1 MLKNIPIRV
10 ATSAERYC
18 GGEQKWWSQPVSRP
32 PCTPNQQAI
41 ANYSKLYP
49 GGPIP
54 HNLARA
60 LMPRQPYS
68 VAVLS
73 TGGRLHPRFLRFLS
87 PTRGTEGVVKTIER
101 GLVRKVELSLQE
113 RRRGRKKPLSTRKD
127 GMICMQSHFD
137 NHVM

>member
-73 TGGRLHPRFLRFLS
+73 TGGRLHPRFLR
-87 PTRGTEGVVKTIER
+87 KR
-101 GLVRKVELSLQE
+101 GLGRKWSFPCWRDGEVEKTPSLTVRKVSVPCKGN
-113 RRRGRKKPLSTRKD
+113 RKGRKD
-127 GMICMQSHFD
+127 Y
-137 NHVM
+137 

>member
-127 GMICMQSHFD
+127 WMICMQSHFD

>member
-1 MLKNIPIRV
+1 MLKYIPIRV

-32 PCTPNQQAI
+32 PPCTPNQQAI
-41 ANYSKLYP
+41 ANSSKLYP

-101 GLVRKVELSLQE
+101 GL
-113 RRRGRKKPLSTRKD
+113 GRKWSSPCRRD
-127 GMICMQSHFD
+127 GEVEKSLL
-137 NHVM
+137 

>member
-73 TGGRLHPRFLRFLS
+73 TGGRLHPSFLR
-87 PTRGTEGVVKTIER
+87 RE
-101 GLVRKVELSLQE
+101 GLVRMYQVYLSSSQRLQPNE
-113 RRRGRKKPLSTRKD
+113 RWRNHHINLSQFHQKLR
-127 GMICMQSHFD
+127 SR
-137 NHVM
+137 

>member
-73 TGGRLHPRFLRFLS
+73 TGGRLHPLV
-87 PTRGTEGVVKTIER
+87 PE
-101 GLVRKVELSLQE
+101 GLVRKVEPSL
-113 RRRGRKKPLSTRKD
+113 RVRKD
-127 GMICMQSHFD
+127 G
-137 NHVM
+137 

>member
-73 TGGRLHPRFLRFLS
+73 TGGRLHPRFLR
-87 PTRGTEGVVKTIER
+87 KR
-101 GLVRKVELSLQE
+101 GL
-113 RRRGRKKPLSTRKD
+113 GRKWSSPCRRD
-127 GMICMQSHFD
+127 GEVENSAPSCNSSRCNPREGGETQQ
-137 NHVM
+137 